1 MNIIWGYQAGPH
13 VTAQQL
19 RDIYTGI
26 FDSDTHILDV
36 GSKMAATVISATE
49 VKIADGVLIAQ
60 GCTACINYGRTES
73 LTIQNGTQGML
84 RKDLIVAQYM
94 KSTGH
99 GVESMSLAVKRGT
112 PAASSPA
119 LPAYTTG
126 SIADGDTL
134 VEFPLYVVNLNG
146 INITSV
152 QRLVDVVSIK
162 GGIDALG
169 NRMTSAEA
177 SIASLTTKT
186 TRTAGPITPATDGV
200 SVELSETTASRSGD
214 FVELKLRFTVVSS
227 APLPA
232 NKTLFTLAHD
242 YCPANVYRPI
252 VHDWNLGQPRRFNIF
267 PNGAVQ
273 TVDQLPTGLSFIM
286 TFVYMGVAL

>member
-26 FDSDTHILDV
+26 FGSDTHILDV
-36 GSKMAATVISATE
+36 GSKLAATVISATE
-49 VKIADGVLIAQ
+49 VEIADGVLIAQ

-99 GVESMSLAVKRGT
+99 SIESMSLAVKRGT

-134 VEFPLYVVNLNG
+134 AEFPLYVVNLNG

-152 QRLVDVVSIK
+152 QRLVSIK
-162 GGIDALG
+162 GGIDDLG

-186 TRTAGPITPATDGV
+186 TRTTGPINPATDGV
-200 SVELSETTASRSGD
+200 SVELGETTASRSGD

-267 PNGAVQ
+267 PNGVVQ
-273 TVDQLPTGLSFIM
+273 TVDQLPTRLSFIM

>member
-26 FDSDTHILDV
+26 FGSDTHILDV

-49 VKIADGVLIAQ
+49 VQIADGVMIAQ

-94 KSTGH
+94 KSTGL
-99 GVESMSLAVKRGT
+99 GVESMSLTVKRGT
-112 PAASSPA
+112 PASASPA

-162 GGIDALG
+162 GNID
-169 NRMTSAEA
+169 
-177 SIASLTTKT
+177 SLTERVTEVEGNIPEHIDYTWQYTSIGIGSNLVYSATKNIA
-186 TRTAGPITPATDGV
+186 RTGYTPTGIKGYRILNDDTNGKN
-200 SVELSETTASRSGD
+200 SGWC
-214 FVELKLRFTVVSS
+214 VLPKLWIEDNSMQFT
-227 APLPA
+227 
-232 NKTLFTLAHD
+232 
-242 YCPANVYRPI
+242 I
-252 VHDWNLGQPRRFNIF
+252 WNQHPSQ
-267 PNGAVQ
+267 GAVVKIQ
-273 TVDQLPTGLSFIM
+273 IKVEYVSNNA
-286 TFVYMGVAL
+286 V

>member
-1 MNIIWGYQAGPH
+1 MNIIWGYGANPH
-13 VTAQQL
+13 ITAQQL
-19 RDIYTGI
+19 RDTYVGI
-26 FDSDTHILDV
+26 FGDDTYILDV
-36 GSKMAATVISATE
+36 GSKLAATVISATE

-60 GCTACINYGRTES
+60 GCTASINYGQTES

-94 KSTGH
+94 KSTGF

-134 VEFPLYVVNLNG
+134 AEFPLYVVNLNG

-162 GGIDALG
+162 GGIDDLAGRVTAVEADLRAVKRKVVIRTVTIPAGTTTITDTTIDFSSDIPATARLVSVNVSLG
-169 NRMTSAEA
+169 NFYMPYVINGTVNTWVNRMNAR
-177 SIASLTTKT
+177 SIVISNK
-186 TRTAGPITPATDGV
+186 AGAY
-200 SVELSETTASRSGD
+200 
-214 FVELKLRFTVVSS
+214 SS
-227 APLPA
+227 YTMYA
-232 NKTLFTLAHD
+232 TLF
-242 YCPANVYRPI
+242 Y
-252 VHDWNLGQPRRFNIF
+252 
-267 PNGAVQ
+267 
-273 TVDQLPTGLSFIM
+273 VDQ
-286 TFVYMGVAL
+286 VV

>member
-26 FDSDTHILDV
+26 FGSDTHILDV
-36 GSKMAATVISATE
+36 GSKLAATVISATE
-49 VKIADGVLIAQ
+49 VQIADGVLIAQ

-73 LTIQNGTQGML
+73 LTIHNGTQGML

-94 KSTGH
+94 KSTGL

-112 PAASSPA
+112 PASSSPA

-134 VEFPLYVVNLNG
+134 AEFPLYVVNLNG

-152 QRLVDVVSIK
+152 ERLVDVVSIN
-162 GGIDALG
+162 GRVD
-169 NRMTSAEA
+169 SANA
-177 SIASLTTKT
+177 SISAIQTAMGGVKMKAVTKT
-186 TRTAGPITPATDGV
+186 VTIPTGRQTQTQTSVDFSNDLPSNTRLMGV
-200 SVELSETTASRSGD
+200 DVTLGD
-214 FVELKLRFTVVSS
+214 FHLPYMSNGETWVGKMLERGIRIDNTSGAYNNYTMLAVLFYVEVTS
-227 APLPA
+227 
-232 NKTLFTLAHD
+232 
-242 YCPANVYRPI
+242 
-252 VHDWNLGQPRRFNIF
+252 
-267 PNGAVQ
+267 
-273 TVDQLPTGLSFIM
+273 
-286 TFVYMGVAL
+286 

>member
-19 RDIYTGI
+19 RNTYMGI
-26 FDSDTHILDV
+26 FGSDTHILDV
-36 GSKMAATVISATE
+36 GSKMAATIVSATE
-49 VKIADGVLIAQ
+49 VEIADGVLVAQ
-60 GCTACINYGRTES
+60 GCTSCINYGQTES

-94 KSTGH
+94 KSTGF

-112 PAASSPA
+112 PASSSPA

-162 GGIDALG
+162 GGIDDLTDRVTAVETDLRAVKRKAIIRTVSIPAGTTTMTDTTIDFSSDIPATARLVGVNVSLG
-169 NRMTSAEA
+169 NFYMPYVVNGTVNTWVSRMNAR
-177 SIASLTTKT
+177 SIVISNK
-186 TRTAGPITPATDGV
+186 AGAYPSYTMYA
-200 SVELSETTASRSGD
+200 
-214 FVELKLRFTVVSS
+214 
-227 APLPA
+227 
-232 NKTLFTLAHD
+232 TLF
-242 YCPANVYRPI
+242 Y
-252 VHDWNLGQPRRFNIF
+252 
-267 PNGAVQ
+267 
-273 TVDQLPTGLSFIM
+273 VDQ
-286 TFVYMGVAL
+286 VV